1 MNVVISNE
9 LLRLCPNYNV
19 AVIVADITN
28 TVYNAKLWEE
38 IELISQNYRNKYNT
52 ESIKIIPAIYETR
65 EAYKRCGKEPSR
77 YRPAAE
83 ALCRRIVKGD
93 SLYKV
98 NTVVDLINA
107 VSIATGFSIG
117 GFDADK
123 IVGDTITYGIGRA
136 NEPYE
141 GIGRGVLNIEGL
153 PVWRDLVGGFGTP
166 TSDNER
172 TKLSL
177 NTSHLLVTINSYGA
191 QSESELKKAADY
203 MLELLRKYANASNV
217 YSAIY

>member
-153 PVWRDLVGGFGTP
+153 PVWCDLVGGFGTP